1 MHVLI
6 DSTPLLVWTAKL
18 VKKFQAVAQKVQ
30 SREQLCD
37 KCDASPGM
45 TFALSP

>member
-18 VKKFQAVAQKVQ
+18 VKKFQAVA
-30 SREQLCD
+30 
-37 KCDASPGM
+37 
-45 TFALSP
+45 